1 MPDNKIIHKK
11 IAVDR
16 EICGYC
22 GSCVSVCSE
31 LALTLADTW
40 LIIDPERCIGCMA
53 CLYSCPV
60 GAIKEAG
67 LA

>member
-1 MPDNKIIHKK
+1 MESNKRAGRK
-11 IAVDR
+11 IEVDR

-40 LIIDPERCIGCMA
+40 LIIDLERCTGCLT

-60 GAIKEAG
+60 GAIRKAR
-67 LA
+67 LP